1 MPRIGFVSAIL
12 FSIALI
18 GGALW
23 FRFVR
28 IPPYLADMAS
38 LQRVEQLPSG
48 DTLLEDFYNAGAT
61 LATTSSDQLTKAQS
75 LGRGLFSDYI
85 GLKSQGAVNSNS
97 IKALATEYAEKMAN
111 FDLSIQKVSRDQI
124 VVIPDSEINLTT
136 YGNTMGNIRNKYK
149 NLVASQAQIAGKNI
163 VDIGS
168 PAFSTFMRATGK
180 IYQASAD
187 ELLVVKVPTSLVEN
201 HMNLINNY
209 LVSSKIMESLGNVPG
224 DPMQAYAALNIY
236 VKNSGEESNLLLNIQ
251 KVMLANGIIF
261 NSII

>member
-1 MPRIGFVSAIL
+1 
-12 FSIALI
+12 
-18 GGALW
+18 
-23 FRFVR
+23 
-28 IPPYLADMAS
+28 
-38 LQRVEQLPSG
+38 
-48 DTLLEDFYNAGAT
+48 
-61 LATTSSDQLTKAQS
+61 
-75 LGRGLFSDYI
+75 
-85 GLKSQGAVNSNS
+85 
-97 IKALATEYAEKMAN
+97 MAN